1 MGWVQILSP
10 SRASFK
16 WLQPLLAQ
24 SLSR

>member
-1 MGWVQILSP
+1 MGWVQILTP
-10 SRASFK
+10 SRASSK